1 MGGIIIAAIGIATTG
16 LIAFAVLCVG
26 IRRDDIASD
35 VARPGLAARLARHV
49 TGLRPLPPFDQV
61 SASQPKR
68 RAKSRRGRQPR
79 CVVPAI
85 AAVSR
90 LTATIDSW
98 DARWDALEAN
108 WEADK

>member
-1 MGGIIIAAIGIATTG
+1 VSGIIIAAISIATTG

-26 IRRDDIASD
+26 IRRDDIAFD

-61 SASQPKR
+61 SASQPKHR
-68 RAKSRRGRQPR
+68 VKNRRGRQPW

-90 LTATIDSW
+90 LTATVDSW
-98 DARWDALEAN
+98 DARCEAFDTS
-108 WEADK
+108 WEAGQ